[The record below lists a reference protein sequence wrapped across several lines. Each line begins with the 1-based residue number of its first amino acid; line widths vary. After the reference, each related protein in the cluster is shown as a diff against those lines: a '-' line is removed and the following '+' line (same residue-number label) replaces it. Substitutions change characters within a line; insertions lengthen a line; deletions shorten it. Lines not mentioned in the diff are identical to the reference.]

1 MSPRYDKEWIAG
13 LLDPEK
19 RLGPLSPE
27 EFLRQS
33 GLTEGMAVV
42 DYGCGPGLFTMAAAN
57 IVGAEGNVYALDI
70 EPKMVT
76 LVVSRAA
83 EAGLQN
89 VQAVLNEGPN
99 APLPDAVA
107 DFGICALVLHY
118 FDRRA
123 ERLSVARELGR
134 LVKGGG
140 RVLVVQRMPSRSNS
154 LRELVSVDETTS
166 ILVEAGFE
174 LDGAYGEVAGQF
186 YQVVASKPGA

>member
-13 LLDPEK
+13 LLDSDK

-33 GLTEGMAVV
+33 GLMDGMSVV

-57 IVGAEGNVYALDI
+57 VVGAQGLVYALDI
-70 EPKMVT
+70 EPKMVA
-76 LVVSRAA
+76 LVASRAA
-83 EAGLQN
+83 EAGLDN
-89 VQAVLNEGPN
+89 VKAALNKDIV
-99 APLPDAVA
+99 AQLPDAVA

-118 FDRRA
+118 YDRRA

-134 LVKGGG
+134 LVKSGGQ
-140 RVLVVQRMPSRSNS
+140 VLVVQRTPSRANAPSQ
-154 LRELVSVDETTS
+154 LVSVDETTS

-174 LDGAYGEVAGQF
+174 LDGAYGEATGQF
-186 YQVVASKPGA
+186 YTLVASKLGA